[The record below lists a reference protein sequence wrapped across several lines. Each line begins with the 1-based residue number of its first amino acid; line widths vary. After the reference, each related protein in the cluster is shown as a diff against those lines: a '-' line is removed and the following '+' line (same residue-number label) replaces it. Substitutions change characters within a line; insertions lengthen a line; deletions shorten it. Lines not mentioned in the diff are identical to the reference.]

1 MLPGL
6 ILALTCAV
14 VTNASFLL
22 RQRGAVESPDV
33 DPRHPLRSLRGL
45 FASRWWT
52 IGWAAAAA
60 AWMLHVGA
68 LALLQLS
75 VVQAVVAGGLVFLAV
90 LAERFFGFHLGTR
103 QWVGLSVTAAGLAVL
118 GVTGGPAG
126 PGRGS
131 SLGALI
137 AVEGGVTIISAI
149 LIVTSIRL
157 PRVHPAEGMILAV
170 AAGTLFGV
178 SDISLKYLTHAA
190 HAHLLAGIANGWTAA
205 ALAASVVAFF
215 ASARSL
221 QLGPPLEVIAFTSI
235 AANLVAIGGGI
246 LVFHDSIGKG
256 ALQITGRMIAFC
268 LVIAGAALMPA
279 PQREREPSAPGV
291 RERRTPPPSRGEAHP
306 SHASRPAA
314 KQDRGR

>member
-1 MLPGL
+1 MFLGL
-6 ILALTCAV
+6 SLALTCAI

-33 DPRHPLRSLRGL
+33 DARHPLRSARDL
-45 FASRWWT
+45 FASKWWT
-52 IGWAAAAA
+52 IGWLAAAA

-68 LALLQLS
+68 LAVLELS

-90 LAERFFGFHLGTR
+90 LAERFFGFHLGRR
-103 QWVGLSVTAAGLAVL
+103 QWAGLTITAAGLAVL
-118 GVTGGPAG
+118 GLTGGPAG
-126 PGRGS
+126 PGAGA

-137 AVEGGVTIISAI
+137 AVEGGVAVLSA
-149 LIVTSIRL
+149 LLVVLSVRL
-157 PRVHPAEGMILAV
+157 ERMHPAEGMILGV

-190 HAHLLAGIANGWTAA
+190 HAGILAGIANGWAA
-205 ALAASVVAFF
+205 AAIAASVVAFY
-215 ASARSL
+215 ACARSL

-235 AANLVAIGGGI
+235 AANLIAISGGI

-256 ALQITGRMIAFC
+256 ALQITGRMLAFG

-279 PQREREPSAPGV
+279 PMRYQA
-291 RERRTPPPSRGEAHP
+291 TA
-306 SHASRPAA
+306 APAA
-314 KQDRGR
+314 CNQRDPAHTHA

>member
-1 MLPGL
+1 VFLGL
-6 ILALTCAV
+6 VLALTCAL

-22 RQRGAVESPDV
+22 RERGAVESPDV
-33 DPRHPLRSLRGL
+33 DPRHPLRSARGL
-45 FASRWWT
+45 FASKWWT
-52 IGWAAAAA
+52 IGWAAAVA

-68 LALLQLS
+68 LAVLQLS

-90 LAERFFGFHLGTR
+90 LAERFFGFHLGRR
-103 QWVGLSVTAAGLAVL
+103 QWAGLSITAAGLAVL
-118 GVTGGPAG
+118 GLTGGRAG
-126 PGRGS
+126 PGAGS

-137 AVEGGVTIISAI
+137 AVEAGGATLSAI
-149 LIVTSIRL
+149 LVVISIRL
-157 PRVHPAEGMILAV
+157 ERLHPAEGMILAV

-190 HAHLLAGIANGWTAA
+190 HAGFLAGIANGWTGA
-205 ALAASVVAFF
+205 ALAASVVAFY

-221 QLGPPLEVIAFTSI
+221 QLGPPLEVIAFTSV

-256 ALQITGRMIAFC
+256 ALQITGRMLAFC

-279 PQREREPSAPGV
+279 PMRRDDTSAPSAH
-291 RERRTPPPSRGEAHP
+291 RRHD
-306 SHASRPAA
+306 PA
-314 KQDRGR
+314 RTLT

>member
-1 MLPGL
+1 VFLGL
-6 ILALTCAV
+6 FLSLTCAV

-33 DPRHPLRSLRGL
+33 DPHHPLRSAGGL
-45 FASRWWT
+45 FSSKWWT
-52 IGWAAAAA
+52 IGWAAAVA
-60 AWMLHVGA
+60 AWILHIGA

-90 LAERFFGFHLGTR
+90 LAERFFGFHLGRR
-103 QWVGLSVTAAGLAVL
+103 QWIGLSVTAVGLAVL
-118 GVTGGPAG
+118 GVTEGPAG
-126 PGRGS
+126 PGAGS

-137 AVEGGVTIISAI
+137 AVEAGVAMISAI
-149 LIVTSIRL
+149 LVVISLRL
-157 PRVHPAEGMILAV
+157 ERMHPAEGMILAV

-190 HAHLLAGIANGWTAA
+190 NAGILSAIANGWVAA
-205 ALAASVVAFF
+205 ALAASVVAFY

-235 AANLVAIGGGI
+235 AANLIAIGGGI

-256 ALQITGRMIAFC
+256 ALQIIGRMLAFV
-268 LVIAGAALMPA
+268 LVIGGAALMPA
-279 PQREREPSAPGV
+279 PRHRAELDADGSKATGAGSEVRPGAPI
-291 RERRTPPPSRGEAHP
+291 RAE
-306 SHASRPAA
+306 
-314 KQDRGR
+314 

>member
-1 MLPGL
+1 MFLGL
-6 ILALTCAV
+6 FLALACAV

-22 RQRGAVESPDV
+22 RQRGAVESADV
-33 DPRHPLRSLRGL
+33 EPRHPLRSARRL

-52 IGWAAAAA
+52 IGWAAAVVG
-60 AWMLHVGA
+60 WMLHVGA
-68 LALLQLS
+68 LSLLQLS

-90 LAERFFGFHLGTR
+90 LAERFFGFHLGRR
-103 QWVGLSVTAAGLAVL
+103 QWVGLSITAAGLAVL

-126 PGRGS
+126 PGSGA

-137 AVEGGVTIISAI
+137 AVETSVALISGVLVVIS
-149 LIVTSIRL
+149 LRL
-157 PRVHPAEGMILAV
+157 ERMHPAEGMILAV

-190 HAHLLAGIANGWTAA
+190 HAGLLGGIANGWAAA
-205 ALAASVVAFF
+205 ALAASIVAFYT
-215 ASARSL
+215 SARSL

-235 AANLVAIGGGI
+235 AANLIAIGGGI

-256 ALQITGRMIAFC
+256 PLQITGRMLAFV

-279 PQREREPSAPGV
+279 PRHHDHPDAGAT
-291 RERRTPPPSRGEAHP
+291 RRRRLSVGTLHGPHPSRA
-306 SHASRPAA
+306 
-314 KQDRGR
+314 D